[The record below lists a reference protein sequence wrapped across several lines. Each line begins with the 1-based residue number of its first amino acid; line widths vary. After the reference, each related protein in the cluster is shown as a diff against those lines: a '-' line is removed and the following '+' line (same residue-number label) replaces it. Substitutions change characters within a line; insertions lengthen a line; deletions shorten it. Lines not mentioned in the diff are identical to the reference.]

1 MSKEKENKY
10 AERKTEN
17 VKIKEGVE
25 RIEGTPFNST
35 EINEKFAITFGK
47 NVIKLGFETREDAE
61 KYVQGL
67 PWEIILPAAAIYN
80 EFVTKNKK

>member
-1 MSKEKENKY
+1 MNKENKY
-10 AERKTEN
+10 TERKTEN

-25 RIEGTPFNST
+25 PIEGTPFNSV
-35 EINEKFAITFGK
+35 EINEKFAITLGK
-47 NVIKLGFETREDAE
+47 NVLKLGFETREEAE
-61 KYVQGL
+61 RYVQDL